1 MLPLTPLSL
10 LSDVNCLYFC
20 DVWLNFVSKL
30 HGSYLFRGN
39 LLLKQVNFIVR
50 YFSVPF
56 LLFVVLSSWTL
67 VVKAENQVTVKPGQ
81 SLIKIM
87 RQVYPDQ
94 RSRWPV
100 LMREIVQSNPA
111 SFENGDPRTLKVGS
125 ILSLPEKSTAKSKVI
140 KRARAATVKSVVGSV
155 TLFDDKKKTSEL
167 KQGSQVYVGDQI
179 LTSDSGMATLSFVDG
194 ASLELRC
201 NSLLTVDEYKMRT
214 RGSQSTLSLLKG
226 SLSTR
231 TGRIGKRGHDKYELK
246 TPVGNVTTTQ
256 AEYGIRVHQSQACAK
271 QADVDTDGL
280 YVAVL
285 NGKVLLSND
294 GGEFKVTSGN
304 AALSSQKSVA
314 PVEIAAF
321 SGMVFGDKYIAKPVV
336 VKSKPVKRV
345 VEEVAEEEPLKEDN
359 GVPYWWMI
367 AAAVILGVTF

>member
-1 MLPLTPLSL
+1 MS
-10 LSDVNCLYFC
+10 
-20 DVWLNFVSKL
+20 
-30 HGSYLFRGN
+30 
-39 LLLKQVNFIVR
+39 
-50 YFSVPF
+50 F
-56 LLFVVLSSWTL
+56 LLFVILSSWTL
-67 VVKAENQVTVKPGQ
+67 VAKAENQVTVKPGQ

-125 ILSLPEKSTAKSKVI
+125 TLSLPEKSTVKSKVK
-140 KRARAATVKSVVGSV
+140 KRARAATVKSVTGSV

-167 KQGSQVYVGDQI
+167 KQGSQVYVGDQL
-179 LTSDSGMATLSFVDG
+179 LTSDSGMVTLGFVDG

-201 NSLLTVDEYKMRT
+201 NSLLTIDEYKMRT
-214 RGSQSTLSLLKG
+214 RGSQSALSLLKG

-231 TGRIGKRGHDKYELK
+231 TGRIGKRGHDKYELI

-256 AEYGIRVHQSQACAK
+256 AEYGVRVHQSQACAK

-280 YVAVL
+280 YVDVL
-285 NGKVLLSND
+285 NGKVLLAND
-294 GGEFKVTSGN
+294 SGELKVSSGN
-304 AALSSQKSVA
+304 AALSTQKSVA
-314 PVEIAAF
+314 PVETAAF
-321 SGMVFGDKYIAKPVV
+321 SGMVFGDKFVAKPVL
-336 VKSKPVKRV
+336 VKSKPVKKI
-345 VEEVAEEEPLKEDN
+345 VEEEQDEPLKEDN

>member
-1 MLPLTPLSL
+1 MA
-10 LSDVNCLYFC
+10 VIC
-20 DVWLNFVSKL
+20 W
-30 HGSYLFRGN
+30 GN
-39 LLLKQVNFIVR
+39 LLFNSVCTFTR
-50 YFSVPF
+50 YISVSF
-56 LLFVVLSSWTL
+56 LLLVVLSGWVS
-67 VVKAENQVTVKPGQ
+67 VAKAENQVTVKPGQ

-94 RSRWPV
+94 RNRWPV

-111 SFENGDPRTLKVGS
+111 SFENGDPRTLKVGT

-167 KQGSQVYVGDQI
+167 KQGAQVYVGDQL

-201 NSLLTVDEYKMRT
+201 NSLLTIDEYKMRT
-214 RGSQSTLSLLKG
+214 RGSQSALSLLKG

-231 TGRIGKRGHDKYELK
+231 TGRIGKRGHDKYELN
-246 TPVGNVTTTQ
+246 TPVGKVITTQ
-256 AEYGIRVHQSQACAK
+256 AEYGVRVHQSQACAK
-271 QADVDTDGL
+271 QADVETDGL

-294 GGEFKVTSGN
+294 AGEFKVTSGN

-314 PVEIAAF
+314 PVETAAF
-321 SGMVFGDKYIAKPVV
+321 SGMVYGDKFVAKPVV
-336 VKSKPVKRV
+336 VKSKPVKI
-345 VEEVAEEEPLKEDN
+345 VAEEVSEEEPMIEDN
-359 GVPYWWMI
+359 GIPYWWMI
-367 AAAVILGVTF
+367 AAALILGITF